1 MLERGVSVNDAPPF
15 FVGNVVG
22 NLKFILLLCQ
32 MVYIHNKLNNT
43 NNKKGVNNEEQLH
56 PVRLGYE
63 ALAS

>member
-32 MVYIHNKLNNT
+32 MV
-43 NNKKGVNNEEQLH
+43 
-56 PVRLGYE
+56 
-63 ALAS
+63 